1 MSQMKENKKKKLKK
15 HIRGAI
21 PLIQKIAKRMKLRE
35 ILTHY
40 IQPHGNEKIYA
51 VDTLLLLIYN
61 LAIEKNPL
69 YELSEWCSVQDV
81 SALGIQQQN
90 RWFTFTDDRFG
101 KALDKLYLADRSSL
115 MTEIV
120 TTVVKQFDISMDR
133 IHNDSTSVKAFGKI
147 PGITRTGLELKKGV
161 SKDHRPDLKQ
171 LVFSLSISSDGAVP
185 IHHKCYSGNR
195 TDDTTHI
202 ETWNTL
208 RKITGR
214 ADFLY
219 VADSKL
225 CTQKQLSYIVG
236 KGGRAIT
243 ILPETWSEVNRFKQ
257 ELLKT
262 AKSKTR
268 IWRRQKPGSDTEE
281 EYFSVFKGKQVT
293 KKEGFRIHWIYSN
306 EKRKRDRSSRE
317 INLKKLEKKF
327 MEVNSSINTGKLKS
341 FEQIKNKIVEIRE
354 EGKSVESFVWNR
366 LNSKSKIKKAQ
377 VGKGRPSKKTKY
389 REITETYY
397 TLTWGRNKEEL
408 NRQNR
413 IDGIFPL
420 LSTDESLSSL
430 DVLKAYKYQPRLE
443 KRFEQLKQIHL
454 IAPLLFKKIDRV
466 EANMFAFFIGLLIQ
480 TLLEREVRLNMKNN
494 EIEKM
499 YIYPEQRECKNPTT
513 AIIFDRFSNVS
524 RYEIFKGNR
533 LAEEYRD
540 ELSKTQKDI
549 LRMIEMNEDTYWD

>member
-1 MSQMKENKKKKLKK
+1 MKENKKKKLKK

-35 ILTHY
+35 ILTRY

-51 VDTLLLLIYN
+51 VDTLLLLVYN

-101 KALDKLYLADRSSL
+101 KALDKLYLTDRSSL

-327 MEVNSSINTGKLKS
+327 MEVNSSINSGKLKS
-341 FEQIKNKIVEIRE
+341 FEQIKNKIAEIRE
-354 EGKSVESFVWNR
+354 EGKNVESFVWNR
-366 LNSKSKIKKAQ
+366 LNSKSKVKKVQ

-430 DVLKAYKYQPRLE
+430 AVLKAYKYQPCLE

>member
-1 MSQMKENKKKKLKK
+1 MKENKKKKLKK